1 MKYTDEER
9 ETLKLC
15 VNVESKQF
23 YIILHKQLKLFST
36 GTKNQK
42 WSDGNAIVFSS
53 LNWKWSDGNAI
64 VYSLLN

>member
-9 ETLKLC
+9 ESLKLC

-42 WSDGNAIVFSS
+42 WSGGNAIVFSS
-53 LNWKWSDGNAI
+53 LN
-64 VYSLLN
+64 